1 VGRYKPHKQLVKYFL
16 IIGLTL
22 FLMFSNTLKATGA
35 YFNNFS
41 NSHKENV
48 IVISSGNL
56 INTLLELKSEF
67 TDYNF
72 YFIKIEDIG
81 SSNPKDIRNYIFER
95 FNSGYLLIVA
105 SEETIPPFP
114 LTITEEGN
122 FSPKE
127 VQTDAFFGIEELD
140 FDNDG
145 KLGELND
152 DIIKTGLHFRFVV
165 GRIPFDTEEEVQNY
179 IDNLEKFKTLK
190 DNILLASS
198 FISFP
203 NEIYENANILTGDG
217 ARLMELIKNE
227 FFKNATTLYEKGGDF
242 PSAFNSQPLTK
253 ENFINEIKDKKFIL
267 WDAHGSKYGA
277 YSETWIDKNLN
288 GFPEKNEEYFTPFIT
303 TTDRFTTNGV
313 VFSLSCLNLSGNDNL
328 GKTFL
333 KNGAVAFIGS
343 RDVSYSPS
351 YFTLPQDGG
360 SSSIA
365 YYFVKDI
372 YDEVA
377 IGKAL
382 YNSFTYYFEH
392 LFENDLEDPKEANLL
407 NIYDFN
413 IYGLPFLKFNF
424 ENTEDFENTTKSCEK
439 IVDYKLHIDSGRFSL
454 QVVNLKD
461 AFIVLPKNFYVKN
474 LYFLDS
480 NSKPIYDWY
489 FNMIR
494 VNSRHSLQ
502 IEGYIR
508 GDVNS
513 VIQVIDSECKS
524 VINVN
529 AKGFSP
535 TDFNFDGVVNSK
547 DYEIIKTSFGKT
559 YMSSGFNNLCDVN
572 YDLKVDGVDLFL
584 FSINYG

>member
-1 VGRYKPHKQLVKYFL
+1 MGRYKPHKQLVKYFL

-145 KLGELND
+145 KLDELND

-559 YMSSGFNNLCDVN
+559 YMSSGFNNLCDIN